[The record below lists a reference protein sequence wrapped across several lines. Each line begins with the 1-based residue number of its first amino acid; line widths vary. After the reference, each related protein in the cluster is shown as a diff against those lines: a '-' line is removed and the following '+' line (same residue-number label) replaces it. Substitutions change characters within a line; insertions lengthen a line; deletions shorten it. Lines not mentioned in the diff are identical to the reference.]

1 MINLKKILKEKNMSI
16 KECSDFYKIPYATL
30 YAIVNNQADIEECRL
45 STLRKLARFAGV
57 SIEQLDIKPS
67 NFYVFRS
74 NIQHEIKRSGMLSMY
89 SRICVMRMVDAYIKN
104 DLYAEGLYLMS
115 LAEYI
120 ENENDLPPN
129 NELNAYRD
137 LSLEDE
143 LILGES
149 NGSGIIEEFRK
160 RNIMEGSLLDAV

>member
-1 MINLKKILKEKNMSI
+1 
-16 KECSDFYKIPYATL
+16 
-30 YAIVNNQADIEECRL
+30 
-45 STLRKLARFAGV
+45 
-57 SIEQLDIKPS
+57 
-67 NFYVFRS
+67 
-74 NIQHEIKRSGMLSMY
+74 
-89 SRICVMRMVDAYIKN
+89 MRMVDAYIKN

-120 ENENDLPPN
+120 ENENNLPPN